1 MSMDQEDL
9 ELLNTLKT
17 TRQNITALELGG
29 TAERI
34 AQVAVEGLQEAIV
47 GLDGAI
53 TREDLE
59 EVEAEETL
67 LVFRQARTDA
77 IALLSKLIE
86 LLKRALY
93 SPGADFPE
101 MRTHRIELRGF
112 LDEHQ
117 PESLKLAKTSSLAED
132 GEQVAAFLPIF
143 VPLVD
148 PHMDLHQTRE
158 LLLESMAGLLNAQEE
173 FMREESQYVDATRQ
187 LEQAREVAYINMLN
201 ARDIMRASLRLAQRL
216 SELNEVVPKLNS

>member
-1 MSMDQEDL
+1 MAINQEDQA
-9 ELLNTLKT
+9 LLNTLKT
-17 TRQNITALELGG
+17 NRQNITALELGG
-29 TAERI
+29 AAERI

-47 GLDGAI
+47 GLDAAI

-101 MRTHRIELRGF
+101 MRTPRTALRLF
-112 LDEHQ
+112 LEEH
-117 PESLKLAKTSSLAED
+117 PPASLKLEATSSLAED
-132 GEQVAAFLPIF
+132 GEQVAEFLPIF

-148 PHMDLHQTRE
+148 PHMDLHQTRK
-158 LLLESMAGLLNAQEE
+158 LLLESMAALLNAQEE
-173 FMREESQYVDATRQ
+173 FVREESQYVDATRQ
-187 LEQAREVAYINMLN
+187 LEQAREVAYISILN

-216 SELNEVVPKLNS
+216 SELNEVVPKLDA